1 MNARSEESARTFLD
15 FSRRKLLEEYWPRTC
30 ACLDSL
36 TEEQVW
42 WRPNEQS
49 NSIGNLLLHLDGNV
63 RQWIIAPL
71 GNVSN
76 QRDRPA
82 EFAQRHHIETR
93 MLRENLTRTLQEV
106 EFILS
111 RLGSAD
117 LVKAYTIQGY
127 EAVTALETIYHVVE
141 HFAMHHGQI
150 LYITKLL
157 KSADLGFYRHL
168 DQQSSHAS

>member
-1 MNARSEESARTFLD
+1 MNAYSEESARAFLE

-36 TEEQVW
+36 TDEQVW

-49 NSIGNLLLHLDGNV
+49 NSIGNLLLHLNGNLK
-63 RQWIIAPL
+63 QWLLTPL
-71 GNVSN
+71 GGISN
-76 QRDRPA
+76 IRDRPA
-82 EFAQRHHIETR
+82 EFAERRHVELHI
-93 MLRENLTRTLQEV
+93 LRGNLARALE
-106 EFILS
+106 EIDSILS
-111 RLGSAD
+111 RLDAAD
-117 LVKAYTIQGY
+117 LMKTYTIQGY
-127 EAVTALETIYHVVE
+127 EAVTGLEAIYHAVE

-168 DQQSSHAS
+168 DPQPR